1 MLDISHRSLPPKHS
15 LSLGLGVLNPNGAVL
30 ETLLVINLATL
41 STASVAVFDPSLPS
55 GNSSHEHL
63 LNILERLS
71 SRLGEQEERVDSH
84 GETEDTEDDVDA
96 PLDVDESGW
105 DEVGEG
111 EVEDPGAESVRNDFK
126 HHKQV
131 YTYQLD
137 EVATATAFP
146 RMRRGKISGG

>member
-1 MLDISHRSLPPKHS
+1 MLDISHRSLPPKYS

-30 ETLLVINLATL
+30 KTLLVINLATL
-41 STASVAVFDPSLPS
+41 STASVAVFNPSLPS

-63 LNILERLS
+63 LNILKRLS

-84 GETEDTEDDVDA
+84 GEAEDTEDDVDA

-111 EVEDPGAESVRNDFK
+111 EVEDPGAESVSDDFE

-131 YTYQLD
+131 CTYQLD

>member
-1 MLDISHRSLPPKHS
+1 MLK
-15 LSLGLGVLNPNGAVL
+15 
-30 ETLLVINLATL
+30 TLLVVNLATL

-71 SRLGEQEERVDSH
+71 SRLGEQEESVNSH

-111 EVEDPGAESVRNDFK
+111 EVEDPGAELVFDDFK
-126 HHKQV
+126 YHKQV
-131 YTYQLD
+131 CTYQLD